1 MSLSRR
7 PQSPERVALSFG
19 PDDDDPERI
28 ERTVI
33 LPPDFPYMELRA
45 LGEMLEAE
53 GVFVPGY
60 QPPPVGL
67 CHPDAFIFEAQF
79 ENIQTILLPDPP
91 ESE

>member
-1 MSLSRR
+1 MCPARR

-19 PDDDDPERI
+19 PDDDNPERI

-45 LGEMLEAE
+45 LGEMFEAD

-60 QPPPVGL
+60 RPPPVGL
-67 CHPDAFIFEAQF
+67 CHPDAFIFEAQYRKD
-79 ENIQTILLPDPP
+79 TDHSLA
-91 ESE
+91 